1 MMLSDTIIVGLLSLF
16 GTAIG
21 SWSGMKLMSY
31 RLEQLEKKVD
41 QHNSFAE
48 KIPLLEE
55 KIKQI
60 VQKMDEVERRLEKA
74 EN

>member
-1 MMLSDTIIVGLLSLF
+1 MLSDTIVVGLLSLF

-21 SWSGMKLMSY
+21 SWSGMKIMSY

-41 QHNSFAE
+41 QHNAFAE

-55 KIKQI
+55 KIKQL
-60 VQKMDEVERRLEKA
+60 VQKCDEIERRLEKA
-74 EN
+74 ES

>member
-1 MMLSDTIIVGLLSLF
+1 MLSDTIIVGLLSLF

>member
-31 RLEQLEKKVD
+31 RREQLEKKVD